1 MNSIEIFGLISV
13 IETNRDVLTKES
25 VNIESTR

>member
-13 IETNRDVLTKES
+13 IETNRDVLTRVHGKGDL
-25 VNIESTR
+25 VA

>member
-1 MNSIEIFGLISV
+1 MNSIEIVGLISV